1 MYSEVFS
8 RIFVVAAIAAVVQL
22 TASEAHPS
30 DFVTAVKRTV
40 PTETGLVRSNP
51 FLESVATTLQSAF
64 VADIVKTDEAPRLK
78 SRRDIED
85 YDNIETDSEE
95 DDEDDED
102 EDEDEDEEVDLDD
115 EDEEDEEVE
124 LDLDDEDDEDIED
137 EEDDDES
144 SDSESDSDSDDE
156 DMSSTFYLQR
166 SRARNLLF
174 IPHSSIR

>member
-1 MYSEVFS
+1 MFS
-8 RIFVVAAIAAVVQL
+8 RIFLVTAIAAVSQL

-51 FLESVATTLQSAF
+51 FLESVTTALQSAV

-102 EDEDEDEEVDLDD
+102 EDEDEDEE
-115 EDEEDEEVE
+115 
-124 LDLDDEDDEDIED
+124 LDLDDEDYEDIED
-137 EEDDDES
+137 EEDDEKS
-144 SDSESDSDSDDE
+144 LDSESDSYSDLE
-156 DMSSTFYLQR
+156 HMLSTFHIQI
-166 SRARNLLF
+166 SRARNLPLF
-174 IPHSSIR
+174 LRAAFTNSSFR